1 MVTAQKSHAWLVN
14 ALDPLIAA
22 QYPDLMPQDAFDRE
36 SQSGSPMS
44 QAGGVTEGES
54 FSVGDGE
61 NSPAENADVS
71 MIDRSMDDAF
81 A

>member
-1 MVTAQKSHAWLVN
+1 MRELN
-14 ALDPLIAA
+14 PFIATE
-22 QYPDLMPQDAFDRE
+22 YPELMPQDVFHQE
-36 SQSGSPMS
+36 SQSGSPMT
-44 QAGGVTEGES
+44 QARGVTEGES

-71 MIDRSMDDAF
+71 MIDRSIDYAV

>member
-1 MVTAQKSHAWLVN
+1 MN
-14 ALDPLIAA
+14 ELDPLIAA
-22 QYPDLMPQDAFDRE
+22 QYPKLYPQDAFEPE

-44 QAGGVTEGES
+44 QAGGVTEGEG

-71 MIDRSMDDAF
+71 MIDRSMDDAV